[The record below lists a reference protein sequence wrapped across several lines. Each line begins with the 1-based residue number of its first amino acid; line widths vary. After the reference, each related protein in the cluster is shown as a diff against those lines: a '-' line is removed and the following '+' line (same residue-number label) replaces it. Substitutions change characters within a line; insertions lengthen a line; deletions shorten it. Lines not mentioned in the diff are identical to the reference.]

1 MKVNWK
7 EAGEMI
13 LNGASFAEI
22 ADKFGVSRQYVQ
34 MYYTKRKTGSSSYRS
49 CERIVYAGIADFMR
63 ENHLSIARFARMVYK
78 EPTISQVQSLRYVLI
93 GRTYHVPLPTIGAIL
108 RCIGKPFEEVFKPV
122 EREEVSK

>member
-22 ADKFGVSRQYVQ
+22 ADRFGVSRQYIQ
-34 MYYTKRKTGSSSYRS
+34 MYYTKRKTGKRSYNS
-49 CERIVYAGIADFMR
+49 CEKVVYAGIANFML
-63 ENHLSIARFARMVYK
+63 ENHLSITRFARMVYK
-78 EPTISQVQSLRYVLI
+78 EPTPAQIQSFRNIMI
-93 GRTYHVPLPTIGAIL
+93 GRTYHVPLATVGAIL
-108 RCIGKPFEEVFKPV
+108 RCIGKPFEEVFRPV